1 MSNKVKD
8 ISIRNHIYYFSKDI
22 MNIRIFDPNNIKI
35 DKKFMQK
42 YILYTTLDMSR
53 SKIRNT

>member
-8 ISIRNHIYYFSKDI
+8 ISIRNHIYYFSEDI

-35 DKKFMQK
+35 DKKFMKK
-42 YILYTTLDMSR
+42 YMLYTILDMSR